1 MSNKNAASE
10 QSQLNVND
18 VDYKLFELRPNSEGS
33 WAPDQDLGSI
43 GGYIAEKQ
51 AKNKLDQSHSHG
63 MNEKVKRNASNL
75 NLF

>member
-10 QSQLNVND
+10 QSQQSVND
-18 VDYKLFELRPNSEGS
+18 IDYKLFELRPNSEGS

-51 AKNKLDQSHSHG
+51 AK
-63 MNEKVKRNASNL
+63 
-75 NLF
+75 